1 MLCGDSPTYENRTE
15 TSLISTSCER
25 EEEVE
30 EFLLPIVF
38 CMKIFN
44 KRSLITPSVYVEFMF
59 VVNIPCLGANGIGW
73 YKRTEQTLVFLLT
86 HLILHKIQ

>member
-59 VVNIPCLGANGIGW
+59 VVNIPCLGENYFIGLSKKTKFNKLW
-73 YKRTEQTLVFLLT
+73 VFV
-86 HLILHKIQ
+86 LHISW